1 MMLKCN
7 AQIAGLL
14 RTDSTAP
21 GARRRR
27 DGPNQIPWNAAL
39 SGIEHDAIMSC
50 RLTG

>member
-14 RTDSTAP
+14 RTDGTAP
-21 GARRRR
+21 GTRRRR
-27 DGPNQIPWNAAL
+27 DGPNQVPRNAAL
-39 SGIEHDAIMSC
+39 TGIEHDPIMSC